1 VPRLRLSF
9 RAAFLRRAT
18 VANVPLPP
26 SPRTLHRRRRDAYGN
41 LDRKSQIALVGWTAF
56 TATFA
61 GVRALTWAIRNDVGP
76 FRNVSLGGAHIHHYM
91 WGILLLGVSG
101 GAALSIPPTEDSTT
115 TLATVYGVGAALVVD
130 EFALLLDLEDV
141 YWAKQGRISVDI
153 GVGVISVL
161 GSYLA
166 AIPFWR
172 YLATPGRD
180 LNPFD

>member
-1 VPRLRLSF
+1 VIKPVS
-9 RAAFLRRAT
+9 
-18 VANVPLPP
+18 PL
-26 SPRTLHRRRRDAYGN
+26 TLHRRRRDAYRH
-41 LDRKSQIALVGWTAF
+41 LDRKSQIALVSWTAF
-56 TATFA
+56 TATFT
-61 GVRALTWAIRNDVGP
+61 GVRALTFAIRNDIGP

-91 WGILLLGVSG
+91 WGILMLGVSG
-101 GAALSIPPTEDSTT
+101 GAALSIPPSHDSTT

-172 YLATPGRD
+172 HLAEPGVT

>member
-1 VPRLRLSF
+1 VPTPPTP
-9 RAAFLRRAT
+9 RA
-18 VANVPLPP
+18 
-26 SPRTLHRRRRDAYGN
+26 LHRRRREAYRH
-41 LDRKSQIALVGWTAF
+41 LDRKSQIALVSWTAF
-56 TATFA
+56 TATFT

-76 FRNVSLGGAHIHHYM
+76 FRNISLGGAHIHHYM
-91 WGILLLGVSG
+91 WGILLLGTSG
-101 GAALSIPPTEDSTT
+101 GAALSMPPTEDSTT
-115 TLATVYGVGAALVVD
+115 ALAAMYGVGAALVVD

-153 GVGVISVL
+153 GVGVIAVL

-172 YLATPGRD
+172 YLAKPGRD